1 MQLNRRKAPLPAA
14 GLFVAQAKIGWYSG
28 RVPTFFANFMSSR
41 DHCRLWRLVALCAA
55 SLATSAG
62 LARSANAYYSNGR
75 WTSTATN
82 FSTSAAGFPA
92 TLTWSIVPD
101 GTAISTGGTSS
112 LIAFLDGLYGN
123 GGGGALAQRPWFTL
137 IEQSF
142 SRWTDLSGLA
152 FVYEPADDGAM
163 HGSFLG
169 SLGVRGDVRLSGKFL
184 DGIGG
189 TNAQAGFIPNADLT
203 VDTGDGVYFGN
214 VANGSRA
221 MRNTLMHEIGHSF
234 GLGHVDSNSAAFL
247 MEGFSNNSFEGPQ
260 LDDIRG
266 VQALYGDKYERLAGG
281 IGNDSAA
288 NASPLGLIAAGTE
301 LAIGAHAATGTLVL
315 AGETD
320 FASVANQNDVD
331 FFSFTVA
338 GPSLIDLTLTPV
350 GASYNERIGG
360 STGAFATTNAA
371 QASNLSLELFA
382 MVGETLTSLGL
393 ADGQPIGVAETLAN
407 IELAEGG
414 EYFVKIAGSGSVV
427 QLYQLAINVEA
438 MTVEPGVPGDFNEDG
453 SVDGADFL
461 AWQFGFGNSYHAE
474 DLAVWQS
481 HFGAVGFPQLSQ
493 SAVGAPTPEP
503 SGVAL
508 GLACP
513 ISTLGIAHAKR
524 RGRGG
529 SEAVPRDVACV

>member
-1 MQLNRRKAPLPAA
+1 M
-14 GLFVAQAKIGWYSG
+14 
-28 RVPTFFANFMSSR
+28 
-41 DHCRLWRLVALCAA
+41 LCAV
-55 SLATSAG
+55 SLAASVI
-62 LARSANAYYSNGR
+62 LARSASAYYSNGR

-82 FSTSAAGFPA
+82 FSTSPAGFPA

-101 GTAISTGGTSS
+101 GTAISTGGTSN
-112 LIAFLDGLYGN
+112 LIAFFDGLYGN

-152 FVYEPADDGAM
+152 FVYEPADDGAT

-281 IGNDSAA
+281 MGNGSAA
-288 NASPLGLIAAGTE
+288 NASPLGMIAAGTE

-320 FASVANQNDVD
+320 FVSIADQNDVD
-331 FFSFTVA
+331 FFSFSVA
-338 GPSLIDLTLTPV
+338 GPSLVDLTLTPV

-360 STGAFATTNAA
+360 TTAAFTTTNAA

-393 ADGQPIGVAETLAN
+393 ADGQPAGVAEALAN

-414 EYFVKIAGSGSVV
+414 EYFVKIAGSGSAI
-427 QLYQLAINVEA
+427 QLYQLAIGVEA

-461 AWQFGFGNSYHAE
+461 AWQLGFGNSYDAE
-474 DLAVWQS
+474 DLAVWQG
-481 HFGAVGFPQLSQ
+481 HFGTQAGAAVKQFAATTAL
-493 SAVGAPTPEP
+493 PEP
-503 SGVAL
+503 SVVTL
-508 GLACP
+508 L
-513 ISTLGIAHAKR
+513 STLAASAALLAR
-524 RGRGG
+524 
-529 SEAVPRDVACV
+529 CVK